1 MATVAS
7 STSARGRSS
16 GCCFNRLDTSEAR
29 GRTGEGGG
37 TRWLSYKNRAADK
50 LFFGFRARD
59 RVGSQTS
66 SHVVM
71 LSEESHFPVVLGRAW
86 MEKMGVE
93 TDALEP
99 TSVTL
104 RPHGKPAERVEC
116 DLVVVRDGKGG
127 VVTVT

>member
-1 MATVAS
+1 
-7 STSARGRSS
+7 
-16 GCCFNRLDTSEAR
+16 
-29 GRTGEGGG
+29 
-37 TRWLSYKNRAADK
+37 
-50 LFFGFRARD
+50 
-59 RVGSQTS
+59 
-66 SHVVM
+66 M

-104 RPHGKPAERVEC
+104 RPHGKPSERVEC